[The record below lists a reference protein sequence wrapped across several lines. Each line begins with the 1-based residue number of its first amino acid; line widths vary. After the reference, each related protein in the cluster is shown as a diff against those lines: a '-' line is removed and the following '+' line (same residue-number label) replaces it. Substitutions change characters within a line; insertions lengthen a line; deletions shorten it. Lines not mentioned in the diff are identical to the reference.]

1 MAWYHGSANYIDRFK
16 PVNYGEDTGD
26 PSHYTP
32 QSFESGKGTY
42 LTRDP
47 EEAASFAWSLD
58 DREVD
63 PYDLGDPD
71 REPEGGLD
79 GWMDRVG
86 SGSVPAVDFN
96 PERMAT
102 YSDAP
107 GAGTYA
113 EQADAARRSGYDA
126 ISSPEMAL
134 SFSPHKNLSGMSR
147 MQFQDFDEYGRS
159 PSDFVD
165 EMRDLHAEE

>member
-1 MAWYHGSANYIDRFK
+1 MAWYHGSANHIDRFK

-32 QSFESGKGTY
+32 QSFESGKVTY

-58 DREVD
+58 DRE
-63 PYDLGDPD
+63 
-71 REPEGGLD
+71 
-79 GWMDRVG
+79 
-86 SGSVPAVDFN
+86 
-96 PERMAT
+96 
-102 YSDAP
+102 
-107 GAGTYA
+107 
-113 EQADAARRSGYDA
+113 DA

-165 EMRDLHAEE
+165 EMIDLHAEE